1 MKFSVTDSHVIQSQE
16 LHDLGTRGTAF
27 IDHVYDCLIVAQNC
41 DPFAFPQFSPHET
54 CYCDWINFEQS
65 GGGLKLREGERPFAS
80 VRGKPRN
87 LNQKRTQ
94 TRPKA
99 VGTICPSDVAG
110 REI

>member
-1 MKFSVTDSHVIQSQE
+1 MLLSGCYGVAR
-16 LHDLGTRGTAF
+16 LLLG
-27 IDHVYDCLIVAQNC
+27 VAWVLLGG
-41 DPFAFPQFSPHET
+41 
-54 CYCDWINFEQS
+54 CYGVVN
-65 GGGLKLREGERPFAS
+65 
-80 VRGKPRN
+80 PRN

>member
-1 MKFSVTDSHVIQSQE
+1 MKLNKHCGMFLFFDAAV
-16 LHDLGTRGTAF
+16 G
-27 IDHVYDCLIVAQNC
+27 
-41 DPFAFPQFSPHET
+41 
-54 CYCDWINFEQS
+54 
-65 GGGLKLREGERPFAS
+65 
-80 VRGKPRN
+80 GKPRN

>member
-1 MKFSVTDSHVIQSQE
+1 MEEFSISDPWRFLNPSGRAYSFFSNVHHTF
-16 LHDLGTRGTAF
+16 TR
-27 IDHVYDCLIVAQNC
+27 IDYFLIDN
-41 DPFAFPQFSPHET
+41 
-54 CYCDWINFEQS
+54 
-65 GGGLKLREGERPFAS
+65 